1 MIDSTNVQK
10 MAPPKASSSSSLLD
24 LKDESKDYRAV
35 NVDEIGLPYGSPVFM
50 SATAP
55 RLETRKSEG
64 KFGIPPAGFRLT
76 SGYTE
81 SPRPPGQR

>member
-1 MIDSTNVQK
+1 MHSK
-10 MAPPKASSSSSLLD
+10 MAPTRKALSSSSLLE
-24 LKDESKDYRAV
+24 LKSESKDYQAV
-35 NVDEIGLPYGSPVFM
+35 DVDVGVLSSQYGSPVFA
-50 SATAP
+50 SSTAP